1 MNDIIIY
8 FTGAINTLFHYV
20 DSTFTD
26 DPNMKLA
33 FFLVVAGLSAITLIG
48 CFLCVRCAIS
58 ALFNA
63 IFKE

>member
-1 MNDIIIY
+1 MNDIVIY
-8 FTGAINTLFHYV
+8 FTGAVNTLFHYV

-33 FFLVVAGLSAITLIG
+33 FFIAVSLFCAITLSG
-48 CFLCVRCAIS
+48 CFLLVRCAIS